1 MNSDVWVNGKHL
13 GHHPFG
19 YTPFNYDLTDHLTS
33 SGQKDVVAVR
43 VNNTGQN
50 SRWYSGSGIFR
61 HVHLVTTPLLRVAQ
75 WGVTVA
81 TVSVSAD
88 GSEAVIAVN
97 VTL

>member
-1 MNSDVWVNGKHL
+1 LLFDAVYMNSDVWVNGKHL

-50 SRWYSGSGIFR
+50 SRWYSGSGFSD
-61 HVHLVTTPLLRVAQ
+61 TCT
-75 WGVTVA
+75 W
-81 TVSVSAD
+81 S
-88 GSEAVIAVN
+88 
-97 VTL
+97 